1 MTNTK
6 AYFSIIASMI
16 FWSFSFIWSKEALAV
31 YNPLTI
37 LFFRLSLASVTL
49 LSFAKI
55 IGKLNKIER
64 GDWKFFLLLSF
75 FEPFLYFLGETY
87 GLQRVSPTIAS
98 VIIATIPLFLPF
110 VGYYFFKEKLT
121 SFKIIGTILSFAGV
135 LLVIVNTEMKI
146 NADIWGILLLVL
158 AVFSAVSYTSLVNK
172 LAHKYNAF
180 TIVGWQSLFALIGFA
195 PLFFIFEWKEAS
207 QTGWVWEGVRPVL
220 MLGLFASIFAF
231 VFFTYSIKKLGIT
244 KAGVFSNIIP
254 VFVSLFSFILFGE
267 RLLTINYLGVIIVV
281 GGLFLSQ
288 VKKKPVQ

>member
-146 NADIWGILLLVL
+146 NADIWGILLLIL